1 MEARIKIPTMHSRS
15 VPHRKPDL
23 LFTTILVVA
32 LLLPLTM
39 ALQLRAMQ
47 AATNDA
53 IEPAPVL
60 VQVLL
65 GEDSPVESSGDLI
78 PMADH
83 PDGGIQRHL

>member
-1 MEARIKIPTMHSRS
+1 MNSRPA
-15 VPHRKPDL
+15 PHRKPDL
-23 LFTTILVVA
+23 LLATILLVA

-47 AATNDA
+47 ASTDAA

-65 GEDSPVESSGDLI
+65 GEDSPVESGGDAT
-78 PMADH
+78 PMTAH
-83 PDGGIQRHL
+83 PGGSIQRHL